1 MRRFVL
7 PINLVN
13 EEAMAHWGLL
23 RQKKKEI
30 DTFRMQK
37 RTQTVANHII
47 IITAIIIIII
57 VIIIIINV

>member
-1 MRRFVL
+1 
-7 PINLVN
+7 
-13 EEAMAHWGLL
+13 MAHWGLL
-23 RQKKKEI
+23 REKKKEI

-57 VIIIIINV
+57 VIIIIIIIINV